1 MRLFGHS
8 VGGFLKNHRGFFM
21 FLLLLGVFRGAI
33 ADWSPVPTGSMN
45 PTIVE
50 GDLIWVNKVA
60 YDLHLPFTSVQLARL
75 SEPARGDIVVFNSEK
90 ADKRLVKRIM
100 GLPGDTVAME
110 NNQLIVNGQY
120 AHYEVTGHSVV
131 GDDLTESYQQFTHAM
146 RLSAISGRLDS
157 FRPIQIPDKHYLML
171 GDNRDNSADSRV
183 YGLVPRHEIVGRA
196 SHVLMSLN
204 PERLFL
210 PRIDRFIKPLI

>member
-1 MRLFGHS
+1 MQCSGHS
-8 VGGFLKNHRGFFM
+8 VGNFLKNHRGFLL

-33 ADWSPVPTGSMN
+33 ADWSPVPTGSMK

-50 GDLIWVNKVA
+50 GDVIWVNKVA

-75 SEPARGDIVVFNSEK
+75 HEPARGDIVVFNSDK

-100 GLPGDTVAME
+100 GLPGDTVAMDK
-110 NNQLIVNGQY
+110 NQLIVNGQY
-120 AHYEVTGHSVV
+120 AHYEVAGHSVV
-131 GDDLTESYQQFTHAM
+131 GGDLTESYQQLTHAI
-146 RLSAISGRLDS
+146 RLSIVPGRLDS
-157 FRPIQIPDKHYLML
+157 FGPIQIPDNLYLML

-210 PRIDRFIKPLI
+210 PRLDRFVKPLI